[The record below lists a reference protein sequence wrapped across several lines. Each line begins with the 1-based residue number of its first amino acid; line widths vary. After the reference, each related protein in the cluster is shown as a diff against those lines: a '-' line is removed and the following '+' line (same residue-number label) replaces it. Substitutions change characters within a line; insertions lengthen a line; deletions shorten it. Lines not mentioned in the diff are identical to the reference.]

1 MRIAFL
7 LPHFR
12 PGGAERVVLNLL
24 RALDRKRFAPN
35 LFLSRADGSFL
46 DLLPRDVPVVEL
58 GGRRARSL
66 PLAIAAQLR
75 SRRIDLA
82 YSATNAMNLALLA
95 APASNVVRIASEHT
109 PPAAYLAEVKRPRL
123 RKALMACLYPR
134 ADRIAVPTE
143 AIGRE
148 LAALL
153 RGRLLSLETLPNPV
167 IDRVTAKRTEKPVRE
182 RPSIAAA
189 GRLVEAK
196 GFDLLVKAAAILRRE
211 GIDADWTI
219 FGEGPQRDSLVRQAR
234 ALGLGDRVSFSG
246 HAADLPAAIA
256 AADLFVLS
264 SRREGF
270 GNVVI
275 EAMTAG
281 VPVLAARSS
290 GPEAIIDHARNGFL
304 CPPDDAATLAFA
316 IAELLRDPTR
326 RDAVIEP
333 AFETAKRYEVGPA
346 TAHFERLAESL
357 FETRIRD

>member
-24 RALDRKRFAPN
+24 RALDRERFAPH
-35 LFLSRADGSFL
+35 LFLSRADGAFL

-58 GGRRARSL
+58 GARRARSL

-95 APASNVVRIASEHT
+95 APRNNVVRIASEHT
-109 PPAAYLAEVKRPRL
+109 PPTAYLAEAKRPRL

-148 LAALL
+148 LAALV
-153 RGRLLSLETLPNPV
+153 RGRRLALETLPNPV
-167 IDRVTAKRTEKPVRE
+167 IDRVTAERTDKPVRE
-182 RPSIAAA
+182 RPSIVAA

-196 GFDLLVKAAAILRRE
+196 GFDLLVEAAAILRRE
-211 GIDADWTI
+211 GLDADWTI
-219 FGEGPQRDSLVRQAR
+219 FGEGPLRDSLVRQTES
-234 ALGLGDRVSFSG
+234 LGVADRFSFAG
-246 HAADLPAAIA
+246 YAVDLPAAITP
-256 AADLFVLS
+256 ADLFVLS

-275 EAMTAG
+275 EAMAAG

-290 GPEAIIDHARNGFL
+290 GPEAIIDDGRNGFL
-304 CPPDDAATLAFA
+304 CPPGDAAALASA
-316 IAELLRDPTR
+316 IAELLRDPR
-326 RDAVIEP
+326 RREAVIEP

-346 TAHFERLAESL
+346 TACFERLAESL
-357 FETRIRD
+357 FETRVRD